1 MTLERTIAQLFRM
14 DEATWLRHANPWS
27 GILRLTALP
36 AFIIAFWSRVWLG
49 WWAVI
54 PVAIAFLWTWF
65 NPRIFPPPQSLDHWM
80 SKGVLGE
87 RVWLNRTAVPVPLH
101 HRKAPHLLSSVSAI
115 GMLCIIG
122 GVLVFD
128 PWLTVFGTMLAYMGK
143 LWFVDR
149 MVWVWNEM
157 QDATPE
163 YRSWRIPPPEII
175 E

>member
-1 MTLERTIAQLFRM
+1 
-14 DEATWLRHANPWS
+14 
-27 GILRLTALP
+27 
-36 AFIIAFWSRVWLG
+36 
-49 WWAVI
+49 
-54 PVAIAFLWTWF
+54 
-65 NPRIFPPPQSLDHWM
+65 
-80 SKGVLGE
+80 
-87 RVWLNRTAVPVPLH
+87 
-101 HRKAPHLLSSVSAI
+101 
-115 GMLCIIG
+115 MLCIIG